1 MILLLFTIDLKSDC
15 QSNGVAGLDEV
26 LNSIVTQEGCCGH
39 SISLGIK
46 GNGGLLLVTK
56 WNDEAAAERHMQT
69 DEFKLLIQS
78 VEKVGKTNA
87 ISVANVLSRGG
98 FELIEE

>member
-15 QSNGVAGLDEV
+15 QSNGVAGLDEI
-26 LNSIVTQEGCCGH
+26 LSSIVTQEGCCGH
-39 SISLGIK
+39 SINRGLK
-46 GNGGLLLVTK
+46 GNRGLLLVTE

-69 DEFKLLIQS
+69 DEFKLLVQS
-78 VEKVGKTNA
+78 VEKVGKTNVM
-87 ISVANVLSRGG
+87 SVANVLSRGG